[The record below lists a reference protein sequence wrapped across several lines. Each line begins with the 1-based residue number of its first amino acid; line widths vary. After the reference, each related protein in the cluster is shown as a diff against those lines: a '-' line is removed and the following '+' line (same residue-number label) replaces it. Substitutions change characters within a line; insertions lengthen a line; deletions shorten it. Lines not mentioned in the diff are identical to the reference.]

1 MIGAIL
7 LTVLAVALAALDWF
21 ASVPAEGAP
30 SWPGWAK
37 LACALVI
44 ALVGLARV
52 FEGLVARYRGIESY
66 KDGNYSKAIEHLETA
81 INSPFKI
88 FGSSCD
94 RQSLDFLSLAWK
106 KQAEKAKIPVVQ
118 DKNYLMAI
126 DHLIQSI
133 NQYPQFPLAHNN
145 LVNVLRR
152 TCRWEEAK
160 EAVHQLIDLLEG
172 GHFTVPEKSLATYYM
187 TIGNFYVDDDNPE
200 FP

>member
-81 INSPFKI
+81 INSPFKN
-88 FGSSCD
+88 

-133 NQYPQFPLAHNN
+133 NQTGYPLRSRIPYIWFPR
-145 LVNVLRR
+145 LR
-152 TCRWEEAK
+152 
-160 EAVHQLIDLLEG
+160 
-172 GHFTVPEKSLATYYM
+172 
-187 TIGNFYVDDDNPE
+187 
-200 FP
+200 